1 MTMSDTE
8 RIAAI
13 QTREDLVAFLKDFSA
28 SYRDDRKS
36 WENDNLESFLSAL
49 AAWAEDM
56 EGYYLN
62 QGRPTPKTPEW
73 KTFAEMLMAA
83 KYYE

>member
-13 QTREDLVAFLKDFSA
+13 QTREDLVAFLKDLSVN
-28 SYRDDRKS
+28 YKDDPKL
-36 WENDNLESFLSAL
+36 WENNNLQSFLGAL

-56 EGYYLN
+56 DGYYLN
-62 QGRPTPKTPEW
+62 QGRPTPKAPEW